1 MILRAYLRRMTHA
14 VVAKN
19 QFSGKRSGKGLG
31 LVSCHQRAIAAACL
45 LVLFPEAGS
54 TAGDAIGKRNPRILM
69 LHPYNENFPSSTLAA
84 MGATKRLTEHY
95 KRKFEL
101 YSDFLDL
108 VRFPG
113 AQYRRLV
120 SSHLSQK
127 YTQNKPDLIFALDA
141 ESLRFSLRQPHTFGP
156 TVPIIFCCASP
167 HTLQDLEV
175 PSNVVGIVSEYDLR
189 PTVELATRLQPHA
202 RHLFVIAGAGETD
215 LRWVARA
222 RQQLI
227 AYESHLE
234 MTYLI
239 GLERSALLD
248 KVAAVPSSSIVL
260 TLPIFKDSAGR
271 PQIPRE
277 IIREVATVANA
288 PVYGPFDTLIGEGI
302 VGGYM
307 DSYEAIGEAAADL
320 AIQVLSGKD
329 PRALPTVS
337 SIPHRHIVDARQ
349 LARWSLSA
357 ANLPANTEVRFGKP
371 SVWDQYRWHI
381 IAICTAL
388 LLQGAALAWL
398 FWERRRRRKTEV
410 ELQRRLMEVT
420 HLNRSATA
428 GALSASVAHELAQPL
443 GAIQSSAE
451 AAALYL
457 HANPPNIKRIGQI
470 LENIQRDDQR
480 AAAIIQHLRGLLK
493 KKDAM
498 ELQEFDFN
506 EVLRAS
512 LDVLRPEAVKR
523 GVEINADQTTAPLPV
538 RAEKVHVQQVV
549 LNLVMNGMDALQNC
563 PRGRQSILIRA
574 ESKDGSEVAVVVQD
588 SGAGIPRE
596 ALNEVFNTFYT
607 TKSHGTGLGLSIAR
621 AIVETYGG
629 RIWAENDPGGG
640 AVFRFTLPLAK
651 SSSKIVA
658 V

>member
-1 MILRAYLRRMTHA
+1 M
-14 VVAKN
+14 
-19 QFSGKRSGKGLG
+19 
-31 LVSCHQRAIAAACL
+31 
-45 LVLFPEAGS
+45 
-54 TAGDAIGKRNPRILM
+54 AGDATGERNPRILM
-69 LHPYNENFPSSTLAA
+69 LHPYNETFPSSTLAA

-95 KRKFEL
+95 GRNIEI

-113 AQYRRLV
+113 AEYRRLV

-127 YTQNKPDLIFALDA
+127 YTQNRPDLIFALDV
-141 ESLRFSLRQPHTFGP
+141 ESLRFSLRQPYTFGP
-156 TVPIIFCCASP
+156 DVPIVFCCASP

-175 PSNVVGIVSEYDLR
+175 PSNVVGIASEYDLR
-189 PTVELATRLQPHA
+189 QTLELATRLQPDA
-202 RHLFVIAGAGETD
+202 RHLFVVAGAGETD
-215 LRWVARA
+215 QRWVARA
-222 RQQLI
+222 RHQLI
-227 AYESHLE
+227 AYELHLE

-248 KVAAVPSSSIVL
+248 KVAAVPRSSIIL
-260 TLPIFKDSAGR
+260 TLPIFRDSGGR
-271 PQIPRE
+271 PYIPRE
-277 IIREVATVANA
+277 IIREIATVANA
-288 PVYGPFDTLIGEGI
+288 PVYGPFDTLIGQGI

-307 DSYEAIGEAAADL
+307 DSYEAIGEASADL
-320 AIQVLSGKD
+320 AIQVLAGKD
-329 PRALPTVS
+329 PRMLPTVS

-357 ANLPANTEVRFGKP
+357 AHLPPNTEVRFGKP

-381 IAICTAL
+381 TAMCTAL
-388 LLQGAALAWL
+388 FLQAAGLAWL
-398 FWERRRRRKTEV
+398 LWERRRRLKTEV
-410 ELQRRLMEVT
+410 ELHRRLMEVT

-457 HANPPNIKRIGQI
+457 HATPPNIERVGQI

-498 ELQEFDFN
+498 ELQEFDVN
-506 EVLRAS
+506 EVLQAS
-512 LDVLRPEAVKR
+512 LDVLRPEADKR
-523 GVEINADQTTAPLPV
+523 GVEINADQTPAPLPV
-538 RAEKVHVQQVV
+538 RADRVHLQQVV

-563 PRGRQSILIRA
+563 PGGRQSIWIRA
-574 ESKDGSEVAVVVQD
+574 ELKGSSEVAVVVQD
-588 SGAGIPRE
+588 LGAGIPRE
-596 ALNEVFNTFYT
+596 ALNQVFNTFYT

-621 AIVETYGG
+621 TIVETYGG

-651 SSSKIVA
+651 SSSKTVA
-658 V
+658 A